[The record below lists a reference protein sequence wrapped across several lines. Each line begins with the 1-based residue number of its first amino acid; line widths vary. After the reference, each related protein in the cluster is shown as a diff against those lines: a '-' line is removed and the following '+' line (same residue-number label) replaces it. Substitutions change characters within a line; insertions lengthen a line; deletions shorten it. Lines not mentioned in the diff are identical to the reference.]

1 MNDYHTE
8 KWYDLYRTAMLE
20 LERAAITGRIGDARS
35 EITTRLETLQ
45 LHPNLHDTELSAIR
59 DALNNLRVL
68 EREEERLAA
77 EDKKRILQEAV
88 QSLRSIAPKFGEPD
102 QQ

>member
-1 MNDYHTE
+1 MNDYHAE

-20 LERAAITGRIGDARS
+20 LERAAMTGRIGDARA
-35 EITTRLETLQ
+35 EITARLETLQ
-45 LHPNLHDTELSAIR
+45 LHPNLHHTELSAIR

-77 EDKKRILQEAV
+77 EDRKRILQQTV
-88 QSLRSIAPKFGEPD
+88 QSLKTIAPKFAEPD